1 MLTLGGLGLRPT
13 WPWGGLAG
21 DLVPPPLQETGHGQQ
36 EAADDGTEAEP
47 QRAVDQ
53 GQLVG
58 TQLQP
63 WGGCKTAGDPESG
76 GAPP

>member
-1 MLTLGGLGLRPT
+1 MLTLGGLGPHPT
-13 WPWGGLAG
+13 WPWGWLAG

-36 EAADDGTEAEP
+36 EAADDGAEAEP

-58 TQLQP
+58 AQL
-63 WGGCKTAGDPESG
+63 
-76 GAPP
+76 